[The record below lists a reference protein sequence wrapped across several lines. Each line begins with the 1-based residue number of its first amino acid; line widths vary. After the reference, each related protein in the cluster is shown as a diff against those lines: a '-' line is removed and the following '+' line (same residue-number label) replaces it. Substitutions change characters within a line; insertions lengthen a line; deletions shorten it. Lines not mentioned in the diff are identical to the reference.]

1 MSEDLEVIVRAD
13 TSQLDA
19 ELNKASNKLK
29 NFQGASNK
37 AGMALNDLSRIVQ
50 DAPYGFIG
58 ISNNINPLVESF
70 GRLKAVTKSNYG
82 AFKELLAGLSG
93 PAGLGLA
100 FGVISAAISFASIGL
115 ERWVKKT
122 GEAKVAVDEAKKAMD
137 SMYKSV
143 ADEAVQVVSN
153 IAILKN
159 ETETRYRKL
168 DALKELQKIN
178 PEIFNGL
185 KLEGQ
190 AVLGLDTAYQSY
202 INRLKTVVAAKVI
215 QAKLEKELTALI
227 ELQGLTQTSAE
238 KKAAE
243 NSTFFLEQRV
253 KQLRELGDQ
262 GSIQADIFQRQIDEI
277 KGFNDG
283 LKNTQIQQRTQNIKD
298 LTKSLSELSLGLKTS
313 GSSAKDAAKELAK
326 SQGDSI
332 KDILAKFERQ
342 LIATEN
348 IGLIPYDVIKK
359 KIDAFEA
366 VITKLI
372 KDKLVNPKSETIIGL
387 QSRLE
392 DLQLEKKIIDFR
404 NSIEYQLKKPISTP
418 IELDIV
424 PPDPKK
430 MRTGLPRLE
439 AGKLGFSEYWL
450 KVAGYFSMSDEAANK
465 ITEGFK
471 QAKEVAQKGIA
482 EVLGS
487 IAPDSLIAIGEALGA
502 AIASGTD
509 PVLAGFNALFG
520 VIGDAMIQLG
530 KYAIEYSTAILAL
543 KEVLKKAGGVSG
555 IAIGVGLILL
565 GSLIKSSINGIG
577 KKAAFATGT
586 LSAPGGMALVGER
599 GPEMVNLPRGA
610 RVTPAAQTASMMGGI
625 SQGIEVFGMLRGQD
639 IYFSNKKYSKTYNRA
654 T

>member
-1 MSEDLEVIVRAD
+1 
-13 TSQLDA
+13 
-19 ELNKASNKLK
+19 
-29 NFQGASNK
+29 
-37 AGMALNDLSRIVQ
+37 MALNDLSRIVQ

-82 AFKELLAGLSG
+82 AFKELIAGLSG

-100 FGVISAAISFASIGL
+100 FGVISAAISFASVGL

-137 SMYKSV
+137 SMYKSI

-153 IAILKN
+153 IAILEN

-168 DALKELQKIN
+168 DALKELQKIS

-185 KLEGQ
+185 KLEGN
-190 AVLGLDTAYQSY
+190 AVLGLDTAYQNY
-202 INRLKTVVAAKVI
+202 ISSLKTVLAAKII
-215 QAKLEKELTALI
+215 QAKLEKELTRLI
-227 ELQGLTQTSAE
+227 ELQGTTRTKAE
-238 KKAAE
+238 KDAAE
-243 NSTFFLEQRV
+243 NSSSFLELRV
-253 KQLRELGDQ
+253 KQLRKLGDQ
-262 GSIQADIFQRQIDEI
+262 GSIQADILQKQINGI
-277 KGFNDG
+277 KGFDEG
-283 LKNTQIQQRTQNIKD
+283 LKNSKIEARTQSID
-298 LTKSLSELSLGLKTS
+298 ELTKKLIELSSGLKTS
-313 GSSAKDAAKELAK
+313 GDAASKAAKDAAK
-326 SQGDSI
+326 SQGETVA
-332 KDILAKFERQ
+332 DILAKFERQ

-372 KDKLVNPKSETIIGL
+372 KDKLENPKGETIIGL

-392 DLQLEKKIIDFR
+392 DLQLEKKILDFR
-404 NSIEYQLKKPISTP
+404 NSIKYELKKPLSTP
-418 IELDIV
+418 IEMDII
-424 PPDPKK
+424 PPDPKE

-439 AGKLGFSEYWL
+439 AGKLGFSDYWL
-450 KVAGYFSMSDEAANK
+450 KVAGYYTMSDEAANK
-465 ITEGFK
+465 MTEGFK
-471 QAKEVAQKGIA
+471 KAKEIAQKGVA
-482 EVLGS
+482 DVLGS
-487 IAPDSLIAIGEALGA
+487 IAPDSLIAVGEAIGS

-509 PVLAGFNALFG
+509 PILAGFGALFG
-520 VIGDAMIQLG
+520 VFGDAMIQLG
-530 KYAIEYSTAILAL
+530 KYAITSSEAILAL
-543 KEVLKKAGGVSG
+543 QGSFATASISG
-555 IAIGVGLILL
+555 IGIGIGLILL
-565 GSLIKSSINGIG
+565 GALIKSATAGIG

-599 GPEMVNLPRGA
+599 GPEMVNLPRGS